1 MTIPAAVPFQEF
13 KAHLNIT
20 VDADDDEL
28 STTLGA
34 ATGVV
39 EGIIGPIIVRGFTER
54 ARSAGSLLLSK
65 YPVVSVATVTHAR
78 GTDGPFVTAD
88 VLVDED
94 TGLVEHVDGRNFWPG
109 SWTVAYTAGRWET
122 EYSVPDDVRL
132 AVCIIGKHLWE
143 TQRGTASRP
152 GMLGRTSGVDP
163 TERVPMGF
171 AVPNRAATLLE
182 PYAQSSTGV
191 A

>member
-1 MTIPAAVPFQEF
+1 MTIPAAVPFGEF

-20 VDADDDEL
+20 VATDDDEL
-28 STTLGA
+28 ATTLGA

-39 EGIIGPIIVRGFTER
+39 EGIIGPVIVRGFTSR
-54 ARSAGSLLLSK
+54 VRSGGSLFLPK
-65 YPVVSVATVTHAR
+65 YPVVSVETLAHDFAHA
-78 GTDGPFVTAD
+78 GPYVTAD
-88 VLVDED
+88 VLFDPEIGQVMLSSGARFVD
-94 TGLVEHVDGRNFWPG
+94 G
-109 SWTVAYTAGRWET
+109 SWTITYTAGRWET
-122 EYSVPDDVRL
+122 EYSVADDVRL

-152 GMLGRTSGVDP
+152 GMLGRTSSVDP